1 MKRKAW
7 NSAAALARGGDRIL
21 NAAIALILIVALLF
35 GGFGLWDTWNI
46 YRHAGLDS
54 ELLKYKPYA
63 TGEDVPNPTLEDL
76 QKINKDVCAWLTV
89 DDTNIDYPV
98 VQGKSNQDYLNQAV
112 DKSFSLSGSI
122 FLDYRN
128 ANDFSDPYSLIY
140 GHHIAGKVMFGEI
153 PEFLEK
159 DYFESHTT
167 GTVFTTEHTYSI
179 RWFACVETD
188 AYDEMFY
195 IPTAYTDQDSM
206 TELLDYL
213 EESAVQYR
221 DIGVSA
227 SDRLIALSTCADA
240 TTDGRVILIGRLSG
254 NEQK

>member
-1 MKRKAW
+1 MKRRAW

-21 NAAIALILIVALLF
+21 NAAISLILIVTLLF

-46 YRHAGLDS
+46 YRKAGLDS
-54 ELLKYKPYA
+54 ELLKYKPTA
-63 TGEDVPNPTLEDL
+63 TGEDTPNPTLEEL

-98 VQGKSNQDYLNQAV
+98 VQGESNMDYLNWAV

-128 ANDFSDPYSLIY
+128 NRDLSDPYSLIY
-140 GHHIAGKVMFGEI
+140 GHHMEGDVMFGEI
-153 PEFLEK
+153 PYFLEE
-159 DYFESHTT
+159 DYFKSHTT
-167 GTVFTTEHTYSI
+167 GTIFTTEHTYNI

-188 AYDEMFY
+188 AYDTMIFN
-195 IPTAYTDQDSM
+195 PTAYSDQDSIA
-206 TELLDYL
+206 ELLRYIKKT
-213 EESAVQYR
+213 AVQYR

-227 SDRLIALSTCADA
+227 TDRLIALSTCATAA
-240 TTDGRVILIGRLSG
+240 TNGRVILIGRLSG
-254 NEQK
+254 NEQ